1 MFLLSNILNRIKTI
15 ENKLFSKMLINYVPK
30 YVVTK
35 FDLPSDFIRI
45 LKNIH
50 RLNIINRGL
59 WNIIYHTCSDV
70 TGHIFWKKLSE
81 TILWTCAGNQ

>member
-50 RLNIINRGL
+50 RLNIIAIQFE
-59 WNIIYHTCSDV
+59 NIKFNFNSDV